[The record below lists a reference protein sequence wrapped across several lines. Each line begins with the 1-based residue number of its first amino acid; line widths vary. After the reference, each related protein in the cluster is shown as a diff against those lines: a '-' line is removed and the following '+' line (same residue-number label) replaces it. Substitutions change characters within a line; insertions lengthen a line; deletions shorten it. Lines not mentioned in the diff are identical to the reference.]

1 MLFRSGLVGWV
12 DAVTAS
18 AAQVQL
24 ITDPASLVNAYIV
37 EADSDG
43 VVRGSVTSDLT
54 IELVSQDITLEFGQT
69 IQTICFEYPY
79 ILSGASFISLDSSSS

>member
-1 MLFRSGLVGWV
+1 MPVVTEKGLVGRV

-18 AAQVQL
+18 AARVQL

-54 IELVSQDITLEFGQT
+54 IELVSQDITLEFV
-69 IQTICFEYPY
+69 Y
-79 ILSGASFISLDSSSS
+79 